1 MASILLPQ
9 QPFPLIVFDLEWN
22 QGYGKQ
28 NTRQDPLPQEIVE
41 IGAVR
46 INASFEIEDE
56 LSLSVRPVVH
66 RTLHHHVRRITGLQN
81 TAIRD
86 GLSFVEACAQLMHF
100 CGDQFTL
107 CTWGPDDYP
116 VLQKNLSFW
125 QLPVQWAT
133 QPLDIQAAFA
143 ALSPD
148 RPGQQIA
155 LSTAMET
162 LSIPQDKPMH
172 RALHDAYYTAR
183 VFQALQRQ
191 VSPLPDND
199 PRLIALCKRFASQAL
214 RYTARTTTVPSTSR
228 SIGAMLRAAT
238 PPLPTCPIC
247 QSALSPASACI
258 HVGRS
263 NHLEQLADCPT
274 HGMIWMQFAL
284 HYNAEGF
291 VLIKTKAMLCGEEQQ
306 AAFEARCKRVNAS
319 PHGTVTEGSVALPY

>member
-1 MASILLPQ
+1 MASLLLPQ
-9 QPFPLIVFDLEWN
+9 QPFPLIIFDLEWN

-28 NTRQDPLPQEIVE
+28 NTRQDSLPQEIVE

-46 INASFEIEDE
+46 LNAAFQIESE

-66 RTLHHHVRRITGLQN
+66 PSLHHHVRRITGLEN
-81 TAIRD
+81 ASMRD
-86 GLSFVEACAQLMHF
+86 GMSFVEACALLMRF

-116 VLQKNLSFW
+116 VLLKNLTYW
-125 QLPVQWAT
+125 QLPLQWAT

-162 LSIPQDKPMH
+162 LSIAQDKPLH

-183 VFQALQRQ
+183 VFQALQEQ
-191 VSPLPDND
+191 VAPMPDTD
-199 PRLIALCKRFASQAL
+199 PRLIALCKRYASQAL
-214 RYTARTTTVPSTSR
+214 RYTARTTVVPTASR
-228 SIGAMLRAAT
+228 SIAAMLRTAA
-238 PPLPTCPIC
+238 PPLPACPIC
-247 QSALSPASACI
+247 QSALSSASACI

-263 NHLEQLADCPT
+263 QHLEQLATCPT

-306 AAFEARCKRVNAS
+306 AAFQARCERVKAAPRDARADS
-319 PHGTVTEGSVALPY
+319 PLAIPY